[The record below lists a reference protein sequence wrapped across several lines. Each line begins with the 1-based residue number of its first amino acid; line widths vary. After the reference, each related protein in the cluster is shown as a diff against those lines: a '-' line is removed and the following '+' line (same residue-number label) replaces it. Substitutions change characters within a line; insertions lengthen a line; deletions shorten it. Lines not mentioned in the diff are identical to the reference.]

1 MGDLNKGIVI
11 GRLGDDPK
19 NFNDVVKF
27 SVGTK
32 RRSKEDVT
40 DWFTITAFKKLGEI
54 ATKYLKKGMEV
65 YIEGEMRLSTY
76 TDKKDKI
83 EKLSFEIIAHDI
95 QMLGKKP
102 K

>member
-11 GRLGDDPK
+11 GRLGNDPK
-19 NFNDVVKF
+19 SYGEVVKF

-32 RRSKEDVT
+32 RRSKEDAT

-54 ATKYLKKGMEV
+54 AVQHLKKGSEV
-65 YIEGEMRLSTY
+65 YVEGEMRLSTY
-76 TDKKDKI
+76 TDKDKI
-83 EKLSFEIIAHDI
+83 ERVSFEIIAHDI